1 MSVTQILVI
10 LLRRAWIV
18 VLALLSTMIVAGGVL
33 LAVPGRYDAVATASI
48 DPGSVDPISDLS
60 TGVASTMLMQG
71 NILALVGS
79 QRVAVDV
86 VKRLNLTDNPL
97 VQQNFRRSPS
107 FGRES
112 IEEWMAASLV
122 KNVDPKFNM
131 GTNVLAIR
139 YKSGDPNQAALIANA
154 FLAATIDG
162 SVAMKAA
169 EADQTARWFAPQLV
183 DLRKEL
189 EDARTALRD
198 FQTKTNMVAPNA
210 AGGDR
215 ETSQY
220 MSISQ
225 ELSTARAGLTALQ
238 SRLSS
243 NSTDLSND
251 PSDPD
256 LQVLSGLKEK
266 LSTAE
271 AELSATKG
279 VFGANNPKMVAQQ
292 ANLATLRKQVADA
305 TDKMRVH
312 LKERIGT
319 VQTQIASLEDELGQS
334 QKSLIE
340 VQAQRDRLGQL
351 QHNVEFRA
359 EQLNGRERAA
369 EQAKLKS
376 KLTFSDMTVLDK
388 ASPPVD
394 PAFPKPFVVIPVGMV
409 AGLALGL
416 ILALL
421 AEAADRRVR
430 FPVDLEYAAS
440 APFLGALDGA
450 RGSRSRRLT
459 SSSRSL
465 RPA

>member
-1 MSVTQILVI
+1 MSVTQVLVI
-10 LLRRAWIV
+10 LLRRGWIV
-18 VLALLSTMIVAGGVL
+18 MLALLSTMIVAGGVL
-33 LAVPGRYDAVATASI
+33 LFVPGRYDAVATASI
-48 DPGSVDPISDLS
+48 DPGNVDPISDMT
-60 TGVASTMLMQG
+60 TGVGSVMLMQG
-71 NILALVGS
+71 NILSLVDS

-86 VKRLNLTDNPL
+86 VKRLNLTDNPQ
-97 VQQNFRRSPS
+97 VQQNFRKSPS

-122 KNVDPKFNM
+122 RNVDPKFNL
-131 GTNVLAIR
+131 GTNVLAIK

-169 EADQTARWFAPQLV
+169 EADQTARWFAPQI
-183 DLRKEL
+183 DELRKEL
-189 EDARTALRD
+189 EEARTGLAT
-198 FQTKTNMVAPNA
+198 FQSKTNIVAPNV
-210 AGGDR
+210 GGDR

-220 MSISQ
+220 MAIAQ
-225 ELSTARAGLTALQ
+225 ELSTARGGLTALQ
-238 SRLSS
+238 SRLTS

-251 PSDPD
+251 PADPD
-256 LQVLSGLKEK
+256 LQILSTLKEK

-271 AELSATKG
+271 AELAASKG
-279 VFGANNPKMVAQQ
+279 TIGAHNPKMVAQQ
-292 ANLATLRKQVADA
+292 ANLATIRRQIGEATEKMHMHLR
-305 TDKMRVH
+305 
-312 LKERIGT
+312 ERIDT
-319 VQTQIASLEDELGQS
+319 MQTQIASLETDQERA
-334 QKSLIE
+334 QKALIA
-340 VQAQRDRLGQL
+340 VQGQRDRLSQL
-351 QHNVEFRA
+351 QRDVEFRG
-359 EQLNGRERAA
+359 EQLNAREKAA

-394 PAFPKPFVVIPVGMV
+394 PAFPKPFVVMPVGIA
-409 AGLALGL
+409 AGLGLGL

-430 FPVDLEYAAS
+430 FPVDLEHSAS

-450 RGSRSRRLT
+450 RRSRSQVTAASR
-459 SSSRSL
+459 RSL

>member
-1 MSVTQILVI
+1 LSVSQILVI

-18 VLALLSTMIVAGGVL
+18 VLTLLTTVIVAGGVL
-33 LAVPGRYDAVATASI
+33 LFVPGRYDATATASI
-48 DPGSVDPISDLS
+48 DPGNLDPISDGGGGL
-60 TGVASTMLMQG
+60 GAIGLMQG
-71 NILALVGS
+71 NILSLVAS

-86 VKRLNLTDNPL
+86 VKRLNLTDNPA
-97 VQQNFRRSPS
+97 VQANFRKSPS

-112 IEEWMAASLV
+112 VEEWMAEGLV
-122 KNVDPKFNM
+122 RNVDPKFTM
-131 GTNVLAIR
+131 GTNVLAIK

-169 EADQTARWFAPQLV
+169 EADQTAQWFAPQL
-183 DLRKEL
+183 DELRKEL
-189 EDARTALRD
+189 DDARTALQT
-198 FQTKTNMVAPNA
+198 FQAKSNMVAPGT
-210 AGGDR
+210 GGDR
-215 ETSQY
+215 ETTQY
-220 MSISQ
+220 MAIADQ
-225 ELSTARAGLTALQ
+225 LSGARAGLTALQ
-238 SRLSS
+238 TRLTSG
-243 NSTDLSND
+243 STDLSND

-256 LQVLSGLKEK
+256 LQILNGLKEK

-271 AELSATKG
+271 TDIVASKG
-279 VFGANNPKMVAQQ
+279 VFGANNPKIVAAQT
-292 ANLATLRKQVADA
+292 NLVTLRKQISDA
-305 TDKMRVH
+305 TEKMRQH
-312 LKERIGT
+312 LKERIELSRA
-319 VQTQIASLEDELGQS
+319 QIASLEAEQEKA

-340 VQAQRDRLGQL
+340 IQAQRDRLNQL
-351 QHNVEFRA
+351 QRDVAFRA
-359 EQLNGRERAA
+359 DELNARQRTA

-394 PAFPKPFVVIPVGMV
+394 PAFPKPFVVMPVGIA

-430 FPVDLEYAAS
+430 FPIDLEYSAS
-440 APFLGALDGA
+440 APFLGILDGA
-450 RGSRSRRLT
+450 RGSRSRIGASR
-459 SSSRSL
+459 RSL

>member
-1 MSVTQILVI
+1 VSVSQILVI

-18 VLALLSTMIVAGGVL
+18 VLALLTTVIVAGGVL
-33 LAVPGRYDAVATASI
+33 LVVPGRYDATATASI
-48 DPGSVDPISDLS
+48 DPGNIDPISEMS
-60 TGVASTMLMQG
+60 AGGGTIMLMQG
-71 NILALVGS
+71 NILALVAS

-86 VKRLNLTDNPL
+86 VKRLNLTNNPA
-97 VQQNFRRSPS
+97 VQQNFRKSPS

-112 IEEWMAASLV
+112 IEEWMAAGLV
-122 KNVDPKFNM
+122 GNVDPRFDM
-131 GTNVLAIR
+131 GTNVLAIK

-169 EADQTARWFAPQLV
+169 EADQTARWFAPQL
-183 DLRKEL
+183 DELRKEL
-189 EDARTALRD
+189 EDARTALQA
-198 FQTKTNMVAPNA
+198 FQAKANMVAPGL
-210 AGGDR
+210 GGDR

-220 MSISQ
+220 MAIAQ
-225 ELSTARAGLTALQ
+225 ELSGARAGLTALQ
-238 SRLSS
+238 SRLTSG
-243 NSTDLSND
+243 STDLSND

-256 LQVLSGLKEK
+256 LQILAGLKER

-271 AELSATKG
+271 TEIVASKG

-292 ANLATLRKQVADA
+292 TNLATLRKQIGDA
-305 TDKMRVH
+305 TEKMRLH
-312 LKERIGT
+312 LKERINLA
-319 VQTQIASLEDELGQS
+319 QAQIASIEAEQAVA

-340 VQAQRDRLGQL
+340 VQAQRDRLSQL
-351 QHNVEFRA
+351 QRDVDFRA
-359 EQLNGRERAA
+359 EQVNGRERAA

-388 ASPPVD
+388 ASPPVN
-394 PAFPKPFVVIPVGMV
+394 PAFPKPFVVMPVGIA

-430 FPVDLEYAAS
+430 FPIDLEYSAS
-440 APFLGALDGA
+440 GPFLGAVDSA
-450 RGSRSRRLT
+450 RRSRPRIGA
-459 SSSRSL
+459 SRRSL

>member
-1 MSVTQILVI
+1 MSVTQVLVI
-10 LLRRAWIV
+10 LLRRGWIV

-48 DPGSVDPISDLS
+48 DPGGVDPISDLS
-60 TGVASTMLMQG
+60 TGVGSTMLMQG
-71 NILALVGS
+71 NILSLVAS

-97 VQQNFRRSPS
+97 LQQNFRKSPS

-131 GTNVLAIR
+131 GTNVLAIK

-169 EADQTARWFAPQLV
+169 EADQTARWFAPQL
-183 DLRKEL
+183 DELRKEL
-189 EDARTALRD
+189 EDARAALRD
-198 FQTKTNMVAPNA
+198 FQTKTNLVAPGV
-210 AGGDR
+210 GGDR

-220 MSISQ
+220 MAIAQ

-251 PSDPD
+251 PADPD

-266 LSTAE
+266 LATAE
-271 AELSATKG
+271 AELSASKG
-279 VFGANNPKMVAQQ
+279 VFGANNPKMVSQQ
-292 ANLATLRKQVADA
+292 ANIATLRKQVADA
-305 TDKMRVH
+305 TEKMRLH
-312 LKERIGT
+312 LSERIET
-319 VQTQIASLEDELGQS
+319 VKTQIASLEAEQAKS
-334 QKSLIE
+334 QTSLIE

-351 QHNVEFRA
+351 QHDVEFRA
-359 EQLNGRERAA
+359 EELNSRERAA

-394 PAFPKPFVVIPVGMV
+394 PAFPKPFVVIPVGIA

-430 FPVDLEYAAS
+430 FPVDLEHSAS

-450 RGSRSRRLT
+450 RRSRSRL
-459 SSSRSL
+459 SASGRSL